1 MNKKSKLWQ
10 GFFVAGITALAVP
23 TFVHGQAAGGAAG
36 GTGSSGITSGSPSPS
51 GSQTG
56 VPGSQ
61 NVPSGSPSTSG
72 NQSGVSDSNIGRT
85 PGITGSQGTQRG
97 SSTDP
102 AGDTAGATNPN
113 SMTSSPG
120 GINRDVGSSIADQRL
135 NAQIRQSLNADTSL
149 SGMGRDVQ
157 LHTAQ
162 GEVTLRGSVGSEREK
177 LQIEQKVKQ
186 QSQVQD
192 VTNELQVMDRGSTST
207 TGINR

>member
-1 MNKKSKLWQ
+1 MKKKSKFWQ

-36 GTGSSGITSGSPSPS
+36 GVGSSGITSGSPSPS

-56 VPGSQ
+56 VTRSQ
-61 NVPSGSPSTSG
+61 NAPIGSPSTSG

-85 PGITGSQGTQRG
+85 PGVTGSQGLQNGT
-97 SSTDP
+97 STD
-102 AGDTAGATNPN
+102 TAATPNPN

-120 GINRDVGSSIADQRL
+120 GIKRDLGNTVADQRL
-135 NAQIRQSLNADTSL
+135 NAQIRQSLSADTSL
-149 SGMGRDVQ
+149 SGVGQNVQ
-157 LHTAQ
+157 LSTSQ

-186 QSQVQD
+186 QSEVQD
-192 VTNELQVMDRGSTST
+192 VTNELQVVEGSSISS